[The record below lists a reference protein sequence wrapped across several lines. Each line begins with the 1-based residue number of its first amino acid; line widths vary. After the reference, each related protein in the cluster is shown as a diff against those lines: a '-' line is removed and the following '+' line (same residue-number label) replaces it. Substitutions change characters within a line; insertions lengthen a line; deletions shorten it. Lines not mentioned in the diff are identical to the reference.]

1 MRLADKVAVVTGASG
16 GIGQACAEALAR
28 EGASVAVVAG
38 RNLAAAEE
46 VARKIE
52 EMGRQAVALACDVS
66 CSEAVEQACER
77 ICERFSR
84 IDVLV
89 NNAGIRRDNFLIR
102 MTDAEWE
109 DVLRVNLSGVF
120 NFTRAVGRRMF
131 RQRQGRIIN
140 ISSVAGVMGNA
151 GQANYSAAK
160 AGVIGLTKAAARELA
175 MRGVTVNAIAPGL
188 IDVGMT
194 TSLKEDVKARL
205 LAGVPLGRLGNAEEV
220 AAACVFLASDEAGYI
235 TGQVLCVDGGLAM

>member
-38 RNLAAAEE
+38 RNLATAEE

>member
-1 MRLADKVAVVTGASG
+1 MRLAGKVAVVTGASG

-28 EGASVAVVAG
+28 EGADVAVLAG
-38 RNLAAAEE
+38 SNLAGARE
-46 VARKIE
+46 VACKIE
-52 EMGRQAVALACDVS
+52 SIGRQAMALAVDVS
-66 CSEAVEQACER
+66 ASQAVEEAVEQ
-77 ICERFSR
+77 IYERFSR

-102 MTDAEWE
+102 MTDAEWD

-120 NFTRAVGRRMF
+120 NFTRAVGKRMF
-131 RQRQGRIIN
+131 RQRNGRIIN

-175 MRGVTVNAIAPGL
+175 MRGVTVNAVAPGL
-188 IDVGMT
+188 IDTGMT
-194 TSLKEDVKARL
+194 TSLREDVKARL
-205 LAGVPLGRLGNAEEV
+205 LAGVPLGRLGAADEV

>member
-1 MRLADKVAVVTGASG
+1 MRLAGKVAVVTGASG

-28 EGASVAVVAG
+28 EGADVAVVAG

-52 EMGRQAVALACDVS
+52 GMGRQAMALACDVS
-66 CSEAVEQACER
+66 SSQAVEEACER
-77 ICERFSR
+77 IYERFSR
-84 IDVLV
+84 IDILV

-102 MTDAEWE
+102 MSDAEWE

-151 GQANYSAAK
+151 GQVNYSAAK

-188 IDVGMT
+188 IDAGMT

-205 LAGVPLGRLGNAEEV
+205 LAGVPLARLGTADEV

>member
-1 MRLADKVAVVTGASG
+1 MRLAGKVAVVTGASG

-28 EGASVAVVAG
+28 EGADMAVVAG

-46 VARKIE
+46 MARRIE
-52 EMGRQAVALACDVS
+52 GMGRQAMALACDVTS
-66 CSEAVEQACER
+66 SRDVEDACER
-77 ICERFSR
+77 ICERFSC
-84 IDVLV
+84 IDILV

-102 MTDAEWE
+102 MTDAEWD
-109 DVLRVNLSGVF
+109 DVLRVNLGGVF

-131 RQRQGRIIN
+131 RRRQGRIIN

-160 AGVIGLTKAAARELA
+160 AGVIGLTRAAARELA
-175 MRGVTVNAIAPGL
+175 MRGITVNAIAPGL
-188 IDVGMT
+188 VDAGMT
-194 TSLKEDVKARL
+194 TSLKEDVKAKL
-205 LAGVPLGRLGNAEEV
+205 LAGVPLGRLGTADEV

>member
-1 MRLADKVAVVTGASG
+1 M
-16 GIGQACAEALAR
+16 AR

-38 RNLAAAEE
+38 RNLAAAEDL
-46 VARKIE
+46 ARKIE
-52 EMGRQAVALACDVS
+52 EMGRQAIALACDVS
-66 CSEAVEQACER
+66 SSDDVELACER

-84 IDVLV
+84 IDILV

-109 DVLRVNLSGVF
+109 EVMRVNLSGVF
-120 NFTRAVGRRMF
+120 NFTRAVGKRMF
-131 RQRQGRIIN
+131 RQRHGRIIN
-140 ISSVAGVMGNA
+140 ISSVAGVTGNA

-188 IDVGMT
+188 IDVGMAA
-194 TSLKEDVKARL
+194 SLKDDVKARL
-205 LAGVPLGRLGNAEEV
+205 LAGVPLGRPGTAEEV

-235 TGQVLCVDGGLAM
+235 TGQVLCVDGGMAM

>member
-84 IDVLV
+84 IDILV

>member
-46 VARKIE
+46 VACKIE

-84 IDVLV
+84 IDILV